1 MKVKCD
7 IEINDLS
14 RLEFCM
20 RRAGLNMKSDENVR
34 HFFSAVTFAGI
45 ALLQNERDFPQN
57 EFIDLMKTFL
67 TNQKGKAA

>member
-7 IEINDLS
+7 IEIKDLS

-20 RRAGLNMKSDENVR
+20 RRAGLNMKSDKNVR
-34 HFFSAVTFAGI
+34 RFFAAVTFAGI

-57 EFIDLMKTFL
+57 EFIELMREFL
-67 TNQKGKAA
+67 TNPKGESA